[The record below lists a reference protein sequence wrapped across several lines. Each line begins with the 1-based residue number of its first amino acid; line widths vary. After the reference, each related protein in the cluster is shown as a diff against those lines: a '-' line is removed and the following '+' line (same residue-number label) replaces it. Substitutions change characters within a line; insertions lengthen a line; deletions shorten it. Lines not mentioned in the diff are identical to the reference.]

1 MDERPPSTTI
11 ETMAELT
18 PGEPA
23 APPNPFA
30 PAPAPSP
37 STPPTALTPPG
48 KAPSFVFLGVV
59 SIAVLASDLWSKW
72 WAVKTLEKAGVY
84 VPPKEVIKGRLS
96 FVLARNPGGAW
107 GMLHDQPEKVRKPF
121 FVLVS
126 IVAVVVILSM
136 FRKLDPRQRALK
148 WGLPLVLGGALGNL
162 VDRIRYGKVIDFI
175 DVVYWT
181 NAQTGPRHWPTFN
194 VADIAICVG
203 VALMAIDFI
212 FPQKRTIRV
221 PAKKKPATAPDKSPE
236 KPAPSPPA
244 G

>member
-1 MDERPPSTTI
+1 
-11 ETMAELT
+11 MAELT
-18 PGEPA
+18 PGEP
-23 APPNPFA
+23 
-30 PAPAPSP
+30 PA
-37 STPPTALTPPG
+37 TPPLAPVLTPPG
-48 KAPSFVFLGVV
+48 RAPSFVFLAIV
-59 SIAVLASDLWSKW
+59 SIVVLASDLWSKW
-72 WAVKTLEKAGVY
+72 WAVKTLEKVGVY
-84 VPPKEVIKGRLS
+84 IPPKEIIKGRLS

-126 IVAVVVILSM
+126 IVAVIVILSM

-175 DVVYWT
+175 DVVYWN

-221 PAKKKPATAPDKSPE
+221 PKKRGVVPASETKPAAE
-236 KPAPSPPA
+236 KPAASPP

>member
-1 MDERPPSTTI
+1 
-11 ETMAELT
+11 MADPT
-18 PGEPA
+18 PGDAPATPPKDA
-23 APPNPFA
+23 APSK
-30 PAPAPSP
+30 PAPAGPSP
-37 STPPTALTPPG
+37 VLTPPG
-48 KAPSFVFLGVV
+48 KPPSFVFLAVV
-59 SIAVLASDLWSKW
+59 SIAVLVSDLWSKW
-72 WAVKTLEKAGVY
+72 WAVKNLEKPGLY
-84 VPPKEVIKGRLS
+84 IPPKEIIKGRLS

-221 PAKKKPATAPDKSPE
+221 PPKKKPASAPVSAPIEKTADADKPAAE
-236 KPAPSPPA
+236 KPASPSA
-244 G
+244 

>member
-1 MDERPPSTTI
+1 
-11 ETMAELT
+11 MAELT
-18 PGEPA
+18 PGDPA
-23 APPNPFA
+23 ETPPP
-30 PAPAPSP
+30 PAPTTATSTAPVP
-37 STPPTALTPPG
+37 APVLTPPG
-48 KAPSFVFLGVV
+48 KAPSFVFLAVV
-59 SIAVLASDLWSKW
+59 SIAVLVSDLWSKW
-72 WAVKTLEKAGVY
+72 WAVKNLEKAGIY
-84 VPPKEVIKGRLS
+84 VPPKEIIKGRLS

-221 PAKKKPATAPDKSPE
+221 PAKKKPGVSEAKPPAE
-236 KPAPSPPA
+236 KPAASPP